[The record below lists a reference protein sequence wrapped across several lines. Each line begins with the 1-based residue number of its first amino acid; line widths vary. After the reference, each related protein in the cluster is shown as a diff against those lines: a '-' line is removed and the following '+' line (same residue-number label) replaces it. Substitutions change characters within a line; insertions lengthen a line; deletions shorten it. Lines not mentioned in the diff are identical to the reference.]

1 MRRFSVMAV
10 AAAVAALLVVVVSV
24 PAGAGVASKNTK
36 FCKAIST
43 AGSDVSSGSSS
54 GVDQA
59 NLKSVANTLKKA
71 ANTAS
76 GKVKSALKTLASKY
90 AALATAKGKV
100 DQAAAATKLLTDS
113 SYRKSLQTFI
123 TYYTKNCAPTTV
135 PTT

>member
-1 MRRFSVMAV
+1 MRRFTVMV
-10 AAAVAALLVVVVSV
+10 AAAVVTALLVALTAGS
-24 PAGAGVASKNTK
+24 AGAGVAAKNSK
-36 FCKAIST
+36 FCKVIST

-54 GVDQA
+54 GIDQA

-90 AALATAKGKV
+90 AALANAKGKL
-100 DQAAAATKLLTDS
+100 DQARAATQLLSDS

>member
-1 MRRFSVMAV
+1 
-10 AAAVAALLVVVVSV
+10 LLVVVVSV

-36 FCKAIST
+36 FCKAISA

-71 ANTAS
+71 ASTAS

-90 AALATAKGKV
+90 ARLAPAKGKV
-100 DQAAAATKLLTDS
+100 DQGAAATKLLTDS